1 VDYALGAVAAVL
13 IVQIALLA
21 RVARALTALAQL
33 EGRVSR
39 LAEATAL
46 LTDTAETGFRA
57 LTDQAQAAAP
67 TAARRPARSLRPT
80 NTGRVVRAARRGKT
94 VAEIAAAEQ
103 VSEGEVRLR
112 LSLADAA
119 GRSTAH
125 EERHGAMR
133 LE

>member
-1 VDYALGAVAAVL
+1 VYYAAFALGLVVL
-13 IVQIALLA
+13 AQIVLLV
-21 RVARALTALAQL
+21 RVGRALGPLAHL

-39 LAEATAL
+39 LAEAVSL

-57 LTDQAQAAAP
+57 LGERAQEPAVAKV
-67 TAARRPARSLRPT
+67 ARRQGRPAKAT

-119 GRSTAH
+119 GRET
-125 EERHGAMR
+125 RHGSMR
-133 LE
+133 LD